1 MNWNLIGR
9 CGVRY
14 TLVYAG
20 LTVALT
26 YVITQSGMVLLC
38 LFGLGLVALL
48 FALGGT
54 GTVRMGTAMTNAD
67 SMGISSTIV
76 DPADTQAKAMD
87 GDIKVLFYGIGL
99 LAFAAVALVLSG

>member
-1 MNWNLIGR
+1 MDWSLIGR

-26 YVITQSGMVLLC
+26 YAVTRSGIVLLC

-54 GTVRMGTAMTNAD
+54 GTVRMGTATTNAD
-67 SMGISSTIV
+67 SMGIASTIV
-76 DPADTQAKAMD
+76 DPADMQAKRMD
-87 GDIKVLFYGIGL
+87 SDIKVLFYGIGL
-99 LAFAAVALVLSG
+99 LVFAAVALVLFG